1 MPAIFL
7 PYGPNGKGEVCQK
20 RFAPAACANL
30 AKVN

>member
-7 PYGPNGKGEVCQK
+7 PGDPNGKGEVCQK